1 MNWVIFHAYL
11 WNHSHV
17 SVCQSEPDPDR
28 LTWFSLDRAGL
39 THRALHL
46 SDVGDTLHQLHHTP
60 LSLHVTNSVSRRDVA
75 PGQNYI
81 VRSQNTDRRH
91 RSLRLVVL
99 LHSEIPVN
107 VTNFYE
113 HYKDAFYFPSSHNKS
128 LPYIQ
133 NSNDK
138 CIKQT

>member
-1 MNWVIFHAYL
+1 MIFHAYL
-11 WNHSHV
+11 CNHSHV

-39 THRALHL
+39 THRALRL

-60 LSLHVTNSVSRRDVA
+60 LSLHITNSVSRRDVA

-107 VTNFYE
+107 NQLFMNIIKMHFISPQATTNPFRIFRT
-113 HYKDAFYFPSSHNKS
+113 AMTNV
-128 LPYIQ
+128 
-133 NSNDK
+133 
-138 CIKQT
+138 